1 MIDELHQA
9 LLVARVREGPLAL
22 SARQSLAMATSGGER
37 FLGREREIGSIED
50 GKLAD
55 IALWR
60 VDGLA
65 GEGIE
70 DPVCTLVFGTPALE
84 RLFVSGQPLVTDG
97 HLTRADEIVLARDA
111 ADAAAALRAGA
122 ERWT

>member
-1 MIDELHQA
+1 
-9 LLVARVREGPLAL
+9 
-22 SARQSLAMATSGGER
+22 MATSGGAR
-37 FLGREREIGSIED
+37 CLGREREIGSLED

-65 GEGIE
+65 GEGID

-84 RLFVSGQPLVTDG
+84 RLFVSGEPLVDDG
-97 HLTRADEIVLARDA
+97 HLTRVDEAVLAREA
-111 ADAAAALRAGA
+111 AQAAAAIRAGI